1 MEEVREV
8 ANAVGRCQTL
18 KEYLGAKLVLVGEG
32 IEIINQVLRSAWC
45 SPSSVPHKEEKEE
58 DEEDYKEIKKR

>member
-8 ANAVGRCQTL
+8 ANAVGRCETL

-32 IEIINQVLRSAWC
+32 IEIIDKYCDRLGAPQVLFRTDLLNC
-45 SPSSVPHKEEKEE
+45 EHL
-58 DEEDYKEIKKR
+58 

>member
-8 ANAVGRCQTL
+8 ANAVGRCETL

-32 IEIINQVLRSAWC
+32 IEIIDKYCDRLGAPQVLFRTF
-45 SPSSVPHKEEKEE
+45 V
-58 DEEDYKEIKKR
+58 